1 MSQLNDE
8 LFDALA
14 NEHRRRILFDLVDET
29 RHREL
34 PVAID
39 ATQETSDDRPAADI
53 ELSHVHLP
61 KLDDYDFVDWNPGTD
76 SVETGSRFSDVRPIL
91 EQLCDH
97 QAVVTA
103 ESA

>member
-1 MSQLNDE
+1 MSQLNNE

-14 NEHRRRILFDLVDET
+14 NEHRRRILFDLVDES
-29 RHREL
+29 RHGEL
-34 PVAID
+34 PVAVD
-39 ATQETSDDRPAADI
+39 ASPETSDGRAAAGI

-61 KLDDYDFVDWNPGTD
+61 KLDDYGFVDWNPGTD
-76 SVETGSRFSDVRPIL
+76 TVKTGPRFSDVRPIL

-97 QAVVTA
+97 QTVVTF

>member
-14 NEHRRRILFDLVDET
+14 NEHRRRILFDLVDES
-29 RHREL
+29 RHGEL

-39 ATQETSDDRPAADI
+39 ASQETSDDRAAAGI

-61 KLDDYDFVDWNPGTD
+61 KLDDYGLIDWSPGTD
-76 SVETGSRFSDVRPIL
+76 TVETGPHFSDVRPIL